1 MNNYT
6 EMIKAGKK
14 GSSIADRTTKIWTP
28 DLGNFKGGRTHY
40 KSFLG
45 GLHFKEVTVSN
56 KK

>member
-28 DLGNFKGGRTHY
+28 DLGNFKGRSGHFR
-40 KSFLG
+40 SFLG
-45 GLHFKEVTVSN
+45 RLHFKE
-56 KK
+56 